1 MFHDCVK
8 YREVHHH
15 SICENLENEEIEL
28 VHFPSEDQIVNL
40 MVELEKFRED
50 LGVCSLSEAR
60 QSNKTVMQNPTA
72 CI

>member
-1 MFHDCVK
+1 MK
-8 YREVHHH
+8 YREVHYH

-28 VHFPSEDQIVNL
+28 K
-40 MVELEKFRED
+40 LEKFRED

-60 QSNKTVMQNPTA
+60 QKDKIVMQNPTA